1 MDKKLRRVS
10 KACDFCH
17 KRARKCKLPSAEGS
31 LSCLTCLEHD
41 VPCTWTRVTAK
52 RGVKPRS
59 GRLAQQNTNQS
70 CGVGPWIYDQRIHG
84 SRDTIRALIDTFFQ
98 TVYPVFPIFDQQPL
112 LLEWHRSDLSS
123 DRCSF
128 SYLMGLCAL
137 SLSHIKDGA
146 VLPSREETFT
156 TAPLATELL
165 PVFIDNAERSIPTD
179 VRGQDAFRYLP
190 TIASLVLVAFQTRHS
205 SLHHRYLG
213 LFHSLIAEQNLHEEV
228 NWPSTLTEPERQ
240 RYRRV
245 FWSMYRLEVHSA
257 LVMGHVIRCPEQQ
270 TMVVYP
276 SDGSEDSQ
284 PTEGNWLIGWNFVTD
299 LYRSLEHVI
308 NHYRVKRAGR
318 TVADAYS
325 SRLPPREPPA
335 LNIESILSALQDGLE
350 SLPSDMLTALPP
362 SANAKENLCGFQV
375 ANILLK
381 TLCFACDPMTFS
393 SACAA
398 AQQMIDS
405 ISKVPS
411 AYLRAI
417 GSCMFQELSGVGH
430 LLSGFIGRPLL
441 WTEYQELRN
450 LIVSMSTFL
459 RGMDN
464 STASAA
470 SLLLSRHVDRIDGHI
485 EITRSSYLDDSQPQ
499 DDCPYVVPSLDWLQ
513 TFPWSDSLDTDELK
527 SLGLIS

>member
-1 MDKKLRRVS
+1 MEKKLTRVS

-31 LSCLTCLEHD
+31 LSCLTCIEHD
-41 VPCTWTRVTAK
+41 VPCTWTRVAAK

-59 GRLAQQNTNQS
+59 GRLAQNTNES
-70 CGVGPWIYDQRIHG
+70 CGVHPWIYDQRIHG
-84 SRDTIRALIDTFFQ
+84 PRDSIRALIDTFFQ

-112 LLEWHRSDLSS
+112 LHEWHTSDLSS

-128 SYLMGLCAL
+128 SYLMGLCAI

-146 VLPSREETFT
+146 VLPSREEVLT
-156 TAPLATELL
+156 TAAPATGLL
-165 PVFIDNAERSIPTD
+165 SVFIDNAERSIPTH
-179 VRGQDAFRYLP
+179 VRGQDAFSYLP

-228 NWPSTLTEPERQ
+228 NWPSTLTELERQ
-240 RYRRV
+240 RYRRI

-270 TMVVYP
+270 TMVAYP
-276 SDGSEDSQ
+276 SDDSQ
-284 PTEGNWLIGWNFVTD
+284 PAEGNWLIGWNFVTD

-308 NHYRVKRAGR
+308 NNYRVKRAGR

-335 LNIESILSALQDGLE
+335 LNIETILSALQDGLE

-362 SANAKENLCGFQV
+362 SANAMANLCGFQV

-381 TLCFACDPMTFS
+381 TLCFACDPMTFM
-393 SACAA
+393 SACTA
-398 AQQMIDS
+398 AQQMINS

-450 LIVSMSTFL
+450 LMFVVSFYDYL
-459 RGMDN
+459 EY
-464 STASAA
+464 
-470 SLLLSRHVDRIDGHI
+470 LS
-485 EITRSSYLDDSQPQ
+485 S
-499 DDCPYVVPSLDWLQ
+499 
-513 TFPWSDSLDTDELK
+513 
-527 SLGLIS
+527 

>member
-17 KRARKCKLPSAEGS
+17 KRARKCKLPLAEGS

-59 GRLAQQNTNQS
+59 GRLAQQNSDES

-84 SRDTIRALIDTFFQ
+84 PRDTIHALIDTFFQ
-98 TVYPVFPIFDQQPL
+98 TVYPV
-112 LLEWHRSDLSS
+112 
-123 DRCSF
+123 
-128 SYLMGLCAL
+128 
-137 SLSHIKDGA
+137 LSHIKDGA
-146 VLPSREETFT
+146 VLPSREEAFT
-156 TAPLATELL
+156 TAPPAIGLL
-165 PVFIDNAERSIPTD
+165 PVFIDNAERSIPPD
-179 VRGQDAFRYLP
+179 IRGQDAFRYLP
-190 TIASLVLVAFQTRHS
+190 AIASLVLVAFQTRHS

-228 NWPSTLTEPERQ
+228 NWPSMLTEPERQ

-245 FWSMYRLEVHSA
+245 FWSMYRLEVHSG

-270 TMVVYP
+270 IMVAYP
-276 SDGSEDSQ
+276 SDGSGDSQ
-284 PTEGNWLIGWNFVTD
+284 PTEVNWLIGWNFVTD

-325 SRLPPREPPA
+325 SRLPPRESPD
-335 LNIESILSALQDGLE
+335 LNMESILSALQDGLE
-350 SLPSDMLTALPP
+350 SLPSDMMTALPP
-362 SANAKENLCGFQV
+362 SSNAKENLCGFQV

-417 GSCMFQELSGVGH
+417 GSCMCVNVYLPAGNGQFNS
-430 LLSGFIGRPLL
+430 
-441 WTEYQELRN
+441 EYGE
-450 LIVSMSTFL
+450 
-459 RGMDN
+459 
-464 STASAA
+464 STAFTA
-470 SLLLSRHVDRIDGHI
+470 R
-485 EITRSSYLDDSQPQ
+485 
-499 DDCPYVVPSLDWLQ
+499 
-513 TFPWSDSLDTDELK
+513 
-527 SLGLIS
+527 

>member
-1 MDKKLRRVS
+1 MEKKLKRVS
-10 KACDFCH
+10 RACDFCH

-31 LSCLTCLEHD
+31 LSLSCLTCVEHD
-41 VPCTWTRVTAK
+41 VACTWTRVTTK
-52 RGVKPRS
+52 RGVKPRAS
-59 GRLAQQNTNQS
+59 RLTQNTNES
-70 CGVGPWIYDQRIHG
+70 CGIRPWIYDERIHG
-84 SRDTIRALIDTFFQ
+84 PRDTIGALIDTFFQ

-112 LLEWHRSDLSS
+112 LHEWHTSDLSS

-146 VLPSREETFT
+146 VLPSRQELFT
-156 TAPLATELL
+156 TAAPPTGLL
-165 PVFIDNAERSIPTD
+165 PVFIDNAERSIPAD
-179 VRGQDAFRYLP
+179 ARGQDAFRYLP

-213 LFHSLIAEQNLHEEV
+213 LFHSLIAAQNLHEEV
-228 NWPSTLTEPERQ
+228 NWPSALTEPERQ
-240 RYRRV
+240 RYRRI

-270 TMVVYP
+270 TMVAYP
-276 SDGSEDSQ
+276 GDDLQ
-284 PTEGNWLIGWNFVTD
+284 HTEGNWLVGWNFVTD

-325 SRLPPREPPA
+325 SRLSPREPLA
-335 LNIESILSALQDGLE
+335 LEMETILSALQDGLE
-350 SLPSDMLTALPP
+350 SLPSHMMTASPL
-362 SANAKENLCGFQV
+362 SADAEANLCGFQV

-381 TLCFACDPMTFS
+381 TLCFACDPTTFT
-393 SACAA
+393 SACTA
-398 AQQMIDS
+398 AQQMINS

-441 WTEYQELRN
+441 WTEYQELRS
-450 LIVSMSTFL
+450 LLASMSTFL
-459 RGMDN
+459 REMDN
-464 STASAA
+464 STAITA
-470 SLLLSRHVDRIDGHI
+470 SLLLSQHIDRIDAHT
-485 EITRSSYLDDSQPQ
+485 EKMRSSYLDNSPAQ
-499 DDCPYVVPSLDWLQ
+499 DGRPYVVPSLDWLQ
-513 TFPWSDSLDTDELK
+513 TFPWLDSIDMDELK
-527 SLGLIS
+527 SLGLIP